1 MSIHDYFG
9 RDIRLR
15 HLRVLVAIDDHGQLT
30 RAAKALHITQPALS
44 KALGEIERAVG
55 EPLFERNLRGMVAT
69 RAGAAVLRAARTT
82 LAELERAGAELQGLR
97 QSGDQSLAVGVMPTV
112 AMTLLAPALVS
123 MLARADAPAVHVVD
137 GPTLQ
142 LLPQL
147 AAGRLHVV
155 LGAQVRA
162 VLPDGIQ
169 GIELPEDPLVFVVA
183 ARHPLA
189 RKARPSWE
197 ECVALPWVLPPRG
210 NNVRAVLEQR
220 LRAQGMALP
229 KQVVEAQSVDV
240 IVALLEQAGAASFVP
255 ARLAGELQQ
264 RGVAQMLGGGHAQR
278 VGMALTLSLFVPA
291 GPIAPKCQVFI
302 EAVREA
308 MNLQRVTRAWA

>member
-1 MSIHDYFG
+1 MSINDYFG

-30 RAAKALHITQPALS
+30 RAARALHITQPALS

-55 EPLFERNLRGMVAT
+55 EPLFERSPRGVVAT
-69 RAGAAVLRAARTT
+69 RAGSAMLRAARTT
-82 LAELERAGAELQGLR
+82 LAELARAGAELQGLR
-97 QSGDQSLAVGVMPTV
+97 QSEDQTLAVGVMPTV
-112 AMTLLAPALVS
+112 AMTVLAPALVR
-123 MLARADAPAVHVVD
+123 MLSRANPPAVHVVD
-137 GPTLQ
+137 APTLH

-169 GIELPEDPLVFVVA
+169 SIDLPEDPLVFIVA

-197 ECVALPWVLPPRG
+197 ECVAYPWVLPPRG

-220 LRAQGMALP
+220 LRSQDMSLP
-229 KQVVEAQSVDV
+229 KQVVEAQSVDF
-240 IVALLEQAGAASFVP
+240 ILALLEQANAVSFVP
-255 ARLAGELQQ
+255 ARLAAELQQ
-264 RGVAQMLGGGHAQR
+264 RGLAQLLGGGHAQR
-278 VGMALTLSLFVPA
+278 VGMALPLSLFVPA
-291 GPIAPKCQVFI
+291 GAIAPKCEAFI

-308 MNLQRVTRAWA
+308 LNLPRVTRAWT